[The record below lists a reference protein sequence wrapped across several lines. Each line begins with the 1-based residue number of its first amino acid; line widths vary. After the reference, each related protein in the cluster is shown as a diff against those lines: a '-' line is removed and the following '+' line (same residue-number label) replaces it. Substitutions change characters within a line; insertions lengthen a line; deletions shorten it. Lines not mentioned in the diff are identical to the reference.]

1 MESQHG
7 RQRVVITNVQPEV
20 EAGRLPAKA
29 SLGEDVIVEADIF
42 ADGHDLLSAR
52 LLYRRAGDPGWTEI
66 PMAHRVNDRWQG
78 WFRPGGP
85 GVYEISLTAWI
96 DRFAT
101 WRRDLA
107 RKHAAEVLETSD
119 LREGARL
126 LREAVTLARGED
138 ERVLAAVAERLDAG
152 KVTPDAVKAAL
163 DRGLALLV
171 NHYAERHFAVTYPR
185 TPTVRVERERAR
197 FSTWYEMF
205 PRSAA
210 GEPGRHGTFL
220 DLIERLPYV
229 AGMGFDVL
237 YLPPVH
243 PIGRTHRKG
252 ANNTPQA
259 GPGDPGSPWAIGS
272 EEGGHLAVHPELGT
286 MQDFRLLVDEAKE
299 AGLEI
304 AMDMAFQCSPDH
316 PWVREHPAWFRHRPD
331 GSIQYAENPPKKYE
345 DIYPLDF
352 ETDDWKN
359 LWEALEQ
366 LFLFWAEAGVRI
378 FRVDNPHT
386 KPFGFWK
393 WVIAEVQKAYPDAIF
408 LAEAFTRPK
417 VMYHLAKIGF
427 SQSYTYFAWR
437 NTAAELRDYFTEIA
451 RPPVQDF
458 FRPNLWP
465 NTPDILPEQLQIG
478 GRPAFRSRLLLAAT
492 LGANYGIYGPAF
504 ELCEDRPREIG
515 GEEYLDSEKY
525 QLRDWDLDDPDSL
538 RDFIARV
545 NKARRGNP
553 ALQQDRNLRFHPT
566 DNEMLLSYSKTE
578 PNSQNSVL
586 VVVNLDPHYVQSGWI
601 DLPLATLEID
611 ARRPFQM
618 HDLISDARFIWSG
631 PRNYI
636 ELDPRSTP
644 GHIFRIRRKLRTER
658 DFDYFM

>member
-1 MESQHG
+1 MESDHG

-20 EAGRLPAKA
+20 DAGRLPAKS

-66 PMAHRVNDRWQG
+66 PMAHRVNDRWRG
-78 WFRPGGP
+78 LFRPGGL
-85 GVYEISLTAWI
+85 GVYEISITAWV
-96 DRFAT
+96 DRLAT

-107 RKHAAEVLETSD
+107 RKHAAEVLEASD

-126 LREAVTLARGED
+126 LKEAEALAQGED
-138 ERVLAAVAERLDAG
+138 ARALAAVAELLDSG
-152 KVTPDAVKAAL
+152 NVTPRAVKAAL
-163 DRGLALLV
+163 DPGLAVLFD
-171 NHYAERHFAVTYPR
+171 HYAERLFAATYPR
-185 TPTVRVERERAR
+185 NPTIRVEREKAR
-197 FSTWYEMF
+197 FSSWYEMF
-205 PRSAA
+205 PRSAS
-210 GEPGRHGTFL
+210 GDPGRHGTFL

-259 GPGDPGSPWAIGS
+259 GPDDPGSPWAIGS
-272 EEGGHLAVHPELGT
+272 EEGGHFAVHPELGT
-286 MQDFRLLVDEAKE
+286 MEDFLLLVDEAEKV
-299 AGLEI
+299 GVEI
-304 AMDMAFQCSPDH
+304 ALDIAFQCSPEH

-366 LFLFWAEAGVRI
+366 VFLFWAEAGVRI

-386 KPFGFWK
+386 KPFGFWR
-393 WVIAEVQKAYPDAIF
+393 WVIAEVQKTYPDAIF

-417 VMYHLAKIGF
+417 VMYHLAKSGF

-437 NTAAELRDYFTEIA
+437 NTAAELIDYFEEIA
-451 RPPVQDF
+451 LPPVRDF

-465 NTPDILPEQLQIG
+465 NTPDILPEQLQVG
-478 GRPAFRSRLLLAAT
+478 GMPAFRSRLLLAAT

-504 ELCEDRPREIG
+504 DLCEDRPREIG
-515 GEEYLDSEKY
+515 GEEYLNSEKY
-525 QLRDWDLDDPDSL
+525 QIRHWDLEDPDSL

-545 NKARRGNP
+545 NKARRENR
-553 ALQQDRNLRFHPT
+553 ALQQDRSLRFHPT
-566 DNEMLLSYSKTE
+566 DNEMLLCYSKTD
-578 PNSQNSVL
+578 PSSGSSVL
-586 VVVNLDPHYVQSGWI
+586 VVVNLDPHYIQSGWI
-601 DLPLATLEID
+601 NLPLETLDIE